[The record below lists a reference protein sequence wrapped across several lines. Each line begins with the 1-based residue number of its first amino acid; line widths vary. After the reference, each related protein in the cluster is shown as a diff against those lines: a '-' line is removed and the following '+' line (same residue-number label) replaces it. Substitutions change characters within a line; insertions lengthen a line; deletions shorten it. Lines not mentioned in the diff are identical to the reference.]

1 MSLCRIM
8 RVGVD
13 AEPPVLEPQM
23 DTAAAPM
30 DSAD

>member
-1 MSLCRIM
+1 M